1 MLQRDRLSLS
11 LFPTIRTFGKVFFR
25 SVSDSLG
32 TGVFARLWKAALII
46 WGSVLILT
54 PIGLWIGGEDLFPT
68 FAMLGV
74 LAQVTVVLLSLAITY
89 PLSRVVTIAA
99 TVLLATWGIEALG
112 SATGF
117 PFGHYAYTSILQPQS
132 GGVPWLIPFAWLM
145 MLPPAWAVAATLVE
159 GLRLRHQ
166 WLIGIFFAGISGLAF
181 TVWDFYLDP
190 QMVAHGLWVWE
201 IPGGYFGIPWIN
213 FAGWWLSSAIL
224 TWIIRPRKLSR
235 PPLLTIYTLTWAF
248 QAIGLGLFWGQPGP
262 ALVGFF
268 GMGVFVFSSL
278 FVELRR

>member
-11 LFPTIRTFGKVFFR
+11 LFPTIRTVGKVFFR

-117 PFGHYAYTSILQPQS
+117 PFGHYVYTSKLQPQS

-145 MLPPAWAVAATLVE
+145 MLPPAWAVRNPLDQFCRLVVE
-159 GLRLRHQ
+159 FCNPDLDYPPTQTIPPPPINNLHID
-166 WLIGIFFAGISGLAF
+166 LGISS
-181 TVWDFYLDP
+181 
-190 QMVAHGLWVWE
+190 HR
-201 IPGGYFGIPWIN
+201 
-213 FAGWWLSSAIL
+213 
-224 TWIIRPRKLSR
+224 IRP
-235 PPLLTIYTLTWAF
+235 LLGSARSS
-248 QAIGLGLFWGQPGP
+248 LG
-262 ALVGFF
+262 GFF
-268 GMGVFVFSSL
+268 RDGRL
-278 FVELRR
+278 CL